1 MHTKVKEPFRK
12 IARLIDEIP
21 EMEEG
26 LKVLTDRLA
35 AAKQEMEEATIKV
48 CTEVTPGFYA
58 LEGHTYQI
66 TGSEVTRL
74 EVQAVE
80 K

>member
-1 MHTKVKEPFRK
+1 
-12 IARLIDEIP
+12 
-21 EMEEG
+21 
-26 LKVLTDRLA
+26 
-35 AAKQEMEEATIKV
+35 MEEATIKV